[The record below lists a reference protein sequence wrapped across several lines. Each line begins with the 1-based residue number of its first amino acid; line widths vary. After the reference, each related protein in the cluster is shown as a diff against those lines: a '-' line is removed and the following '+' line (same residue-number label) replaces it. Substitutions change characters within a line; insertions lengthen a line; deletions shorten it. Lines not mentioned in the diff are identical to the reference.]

1 MLLAQGLLTNMPLL
15 GAKATEVF
23 RGIVEEARE
32 DGITPLVPDVL
43 KPSSFNFCGYSKA
56 ATEH

>member
-23 RGIVEEARE
+23 SSTIAEARE
-32 DGITPLVPDVL
+32 DGFTRLVPNVL
-43 KPSSFNFCGYSKA
+43 KPSSFNFFAKQ
-56 ATEH
+56 